1 MRSHDHDQSDVDGLL
16 AKPARKEAA
25 DPAVLFRAAAAG
37 RADVVGSHGMLALQR
52 AVGNSGVRGLAE
64 EERSPVLDVV
74 SSGSGQP
81 LEEPVR
87 ADMEGRLGHS
97 FSDVRVHTGE
107 AAHNSAASVNAHA
120 YTVGS
125 NIVFQRDKYDP
136 GSDAGRTMI
145 AHELTHVVQQRSGPV
160 DGTATGTGVRVSDP
174 SDRFEREAAAT
185 AERAV
190 SAPAAP
196 ATAQR
201 TAGAAVVQRD
211 ADEETAQGTFTDA
224 APVQREEKEEE
235 ETVQG
240 SFADAGSVQ
249 REEAEE
255 EEPAG

>member
-1 MRSHDHDQSDVDGLL
+1 MMHSHDHDQSDADSLR
-16 AKPARKEAA
+16 AKPVRTEAA
-25 DPAVLFRAAAAG
+25 DPAVLYRAAAAG
-37 RADVVGSHGMLALQR
+37 RPDVVGSRGMLALQR

-74 SSGSGQP
+74 ASGGGQP

-97 FSDVRVHTGE
+97 FSDVRVHTGD
-107 AAHNSAASVNAHA
+107 AAHSSAASVNAHA

-136 GSDAGRTMI
+136 GSDAGRTML

-185 AERAV
+185 AERAM

-196 ATAQR
+196 AAQR
-201 TAGAAVVQRD
+201 FAAGAAVVQR
-211 ADEETAQGTFTDA
+211 EES
-224 APVQREEKEEE
+224 VQREEEEE
-235 ETVQG
+235 EKDTAQG
-240 SFADAGSVQ
+240 SFLAGGTVQ
-249 REEAEE
+249 RDEAEE
-255 EEPAG
+255 EEPG